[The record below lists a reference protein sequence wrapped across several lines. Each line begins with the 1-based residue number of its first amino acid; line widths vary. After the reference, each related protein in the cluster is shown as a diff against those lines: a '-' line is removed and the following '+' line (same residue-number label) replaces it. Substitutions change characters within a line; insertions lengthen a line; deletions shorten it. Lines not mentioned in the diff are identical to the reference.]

1 MGAARTSRGDPGA
14 RRGDALR
21 GTPRARDSVWR
32 NMTVLSA
39 RTEVCGEE
47 GARAG
52 SHGEIR
58 NVYWYVRALADVFV
72 GEKGS
77 SSRTR
82 SAVFVVVTLRDARP
96 VRSMS
101 GAAPVPPPQI
111 SAGMTAKNLADTV
124 ARVAQASS
132 RAARPAPA
140 RLVAVSKTKPVPQLH
155 GCYDAGHRDFGEN
168 YVQEIVEKAAVMPAD
183 VRWRFI
189 GHVQSNK
196 AKALVKGVPGLVAV
210 ESVDSVK
217 LANKLD
223 AAVRESAEARMKA
236 FSTTTNPPLGV
247 MVQVNTS
254 GEESKF
260 GVEPESA
267 LALAEHILQ
276 SCGSLRLEGLMTI
289 GMKDYTSTPEN
300 FDALKKCRDDVRAGL
315 VDLDPNSELKLE
327 LSMGM
332 SGDFEAAIE
341 MGSDNV
347 RVGSSIF
354 GAREYMYSVAPEK

>member
-1 MGAARTSRGDPGA
+1 M
-14 RRGDALR
+14 
-21 GTPRARDSVWR
+21 
-32 NMTVLSA
+32 
-39 RTEVCGEE
+39 
-47 GARAG
+47 
-52 SHGEIR
+52 
-58 NVYWYVRALADVFV
+58 
-72 GEKGS
+72 
-77 SSRTR
+77 
-82 SAVFVVVTLRDARP
+82 
-96 VRSMS
+96 
-101 GAAPVPPPQI
+101 
-111 SAGMTAKNLADTV
+111 
-124 ARVAQASS
+124 
-132 RAARPAPA
+132 
-140 RLVAVSKTKPVPQLH
+140 AVSKTKPVPQLME
-155 GCYDAGHRDFGEN
+155 CYDAGHRDFGEN

-289 GMKDYTSTPEN
+289 GMKDYTSKPEN
-300 FDALKKCRDDVRAGL
+300 RRAQEVPRRRARGSGGFRPQLRVKTRALHGHVRRLRGSHRDGKRQRARGL
-315 VDLDPNSELKLE
+315 IHLRGEGIHVLGGAGE
-327 LSMGM
+327 
-332 SGDFEAAIE
+332 
-341 MGSDNV
+341 V
-347 RVGSSIF
+347 IF
-354 GAREYMYSVAPEK
+354 

>member
-1 MGAARTSRGDPGA
+1 MFT
-14 RRGDALR
+14 
-21 GTPRARDSVWR
+21 
-32 NMTVLSA
+32 
-39 RTEVCGEE
+39 
-47 GARAG
+47 
-52 SHGEIR
+52 
-58 NVYWYVRALADVFV
+58 
-72 GEKGS
+72 
-77 SSRTR
+77 
-82 SAVFVVVTLRDARP
+82 
-96 VRSMS
+96 
-101 GAAPVPPPQI
+101 I
-111 SAGMTAKNLADTV
+111 SLHFEMPSENKELLL
-124 ARVAQASS
+124 VAQRGSEASS
-132 RAARPAPA
+132 D
-140 RLVAVSKTKPVPQLH
+140 KENEDH
-155 GCYDAGHRDFGEN
+155 YDN
-168 YVQEIVEKAAVMPAD
+168 TT
-183 VRWRFI
+183 
-189 GHVQSNK
+189 
-196 AKALVKGVPGLVAV
+196 
-210 ESVDSVK
+210 
-217 LANKLD
+217 KLD

-260 GVEPESA
+260 GVEPGSA

-354 GAREYMYSVAPEK
+354 GAREYMYSVKPEK

>member
-1 MGAARTSRGDPGA
+1 MWS
-14 RRGDALR
+14 
-21 GTPRARDSVWR
+21 
-32 NMTVLSA
+32 
-39 RTEVCGEE
+39 
-47 GARAG
+47 
-52 SHGEIR
+52 
-58 NVYWYVRALADVFV
+58 
-72 GEKGS
+72 
-77 SSRTR
+77 
-82 SAVFVVVTLRDARP
+82 LRDARP

-140 RLVAVSKTKPVPQLH
+140 RLVAVSKTKPVPQLME
-155 GCYDAGHRDFGEN
+155 CYDAGHRDFGEN

-196 AKALVKGVPGLVAV
+196 AKALVKGVPGLVTV
-210 ESVDSVK
+210 ETVDSVK

-223 AAVRESAEARMKA
+223 AAVRESAEERMRA
-236 FSTTTNPPLGV
+236 FQTTTNPPLGV

-260 GVEPESA
+260 GVEPGDA
-267 LALAEHILQ
+267 LDLAKHILE
-276 SCGSLRLEGLMTI
+276 SCGSLKFEGLMTI
-289 GMKDYTSTPEN
+289 GMKDYTSKPEN
-300 FDALKKCRDDVRAGL
+300 FDALKKCRDDVCAGL
-315 VDLDPNSELKLE
+315 GDLDPNRVE

-354 GAREYMYSVAPEK
+354 GAREYMYSLKPEK

>member
-1 MGAARTSRGDPGA
+1 
-14 RRGDALR
+14 
-21 GTPRARDSVWR
+21 
-32 NMTVLSA
+32 
-39 RTEVCGEE
+39 
-47 GARAG
+47 
-52 SHGEIR
+52 
-58 NVYWYVRALADVFV
+58 
-72 GEKGS
+72 
-77 SSRTR
+77 
-82 SAVFVVVTLRDARP
+82 
-96 VRSMS
+96 MS

-140 RLVAVSKTKPVPQLH
+140 RLVAVSKTKPVPQLME
-155 GCYDAGHRDFGEN
+155 CYDAGHRDFGEN

-354 GAREYMYSVAPEK
+354 GAREYMYSVKPEK